1 MYGECV
7 CVSER
12 RVHVVC
18 VRDECEGCVCERER
32 ESERGMHRGVY
43 ECESLRKEKHIGK
56 KQSVQENAETT
67 QPQAVSE

>member
-1 MYGECV
+1 MNGE

-32 ESERGMHRGVY
+32 ERVKG
-43 ECESLRKEKHIGK
+43 ECTEVCMSIR
-56 KQSVQENAETT
+56 V
-67 QPQAVSE
+67 